1 MPKMKTH
8 RGACKRF
15 KTTSSG
21 RVKHRSAFTRHILT
35 TKSPKRLRQL
45 RGLHT
50 LAEADERAVHT
61 MLGLR

>member
-21 RVKHRSAFTRHILT
+21 RVKHRGAFRNHILT
-35 TKSPKRLRQL
+35 TKSTKRLRQL
-45 RGLHT
+45 RGMRT
-50 LAEADERAVHT
+50 LAKADEAAVHT
-61 MLGLR
+61 MLCTK